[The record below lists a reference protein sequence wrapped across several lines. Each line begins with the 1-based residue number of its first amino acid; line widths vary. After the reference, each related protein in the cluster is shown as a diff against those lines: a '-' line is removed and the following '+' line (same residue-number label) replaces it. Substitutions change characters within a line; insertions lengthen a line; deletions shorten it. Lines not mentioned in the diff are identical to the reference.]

1 MSILSDFE
9 DRVGGALE
17 GMFAGVFRSPV
28 QPVEIA
34 KALGRAMDD
43 GRTVGVG
50 KVYVPGTY
58 VVALS
63 PQDSEKLG
71 EFKSTLAGELATYL
85 TDHAREHSYHLSG
98 APHVSF
104 IVHRDLRLGR
114 FRVSAELRSTEQ
126 PMPPEAAA
134 PRPPA
139 AVTQR
144 PATSTPGP
152 EAPAGVASV
161 TVGEDGHQVVLTG
174 DRVAIGRLDE
184 CEICLA
190 DANASRRHAAFVREG
205 DDWAIED
212 LDSTNGTL
220 LNGDPV
226 TRELLRDGDAIEIGV
241 TRLTYHRAGR

>member
-43 GRTVGVG
+43 GRTIGVG

-58 VVALS
+58 VIALS

-71 EFKSTLAGELATYL
+71 AFKGTLAGELATFL

-98 APHVSF
+98 APQVSF

-114 FRVSAELRSTEQ
+114 FRVSAELTSTE
-126 PMPPEAAA
+126 PPKPREAAPSRPAAAEPQQAAA
-134 PRPPA
+134 PAPP
-139 AVTQR
+139 
-144 PATSTPGP
+144 
-152 EAPAGVASV
+152 GVASV
-161 TVGEDGHQVVLTG
+161 TVGEDGHRVTLTG
-174 DRVAIGRLDE
+174 DRVVIGRLDE

-190 DANASRRHAAFVREG
+190 DANASRRHAAFVRDG
-205 DDWAIED
+205 DEWAIED
-212 LDSTNGTL
+212 IDSTNGTL
-220 LNGDPV
+220 LNGNPV
-226 TRELLRDGDAIEIGV
+226 TRQLLHDGDAVEIGV
-241 TRLTYHRAGR
+241 TRLTYHQPGR

>member
-1 MSILSDFE
+1 M
-9 DRVGGALE
+9 
-17 GMFAGVFRSPV
+17 
-28 QPVEIA
+28 
-34 KALGRAMDD
+34 
-43 GRTVGVG
+43 
-50 KVYVPGTY
+50 
-58 VVALS
+58 
-63 PQDSEKLG
+63 
-71 EFKSTLAGELATYL
+71 
-85 TDHAREHSYHLSG
+85 
-98 APHVSF
+98 PH
-104 IVHRDLRLGR
+104 
-114 FRVSAELRSTEQ
+114 
-126 PMPPEAAA
+126 
-134 PRPPA
+134 RPPGR
-139 AVTQR
+139 VE
-144 PATSTPGP
+144 P